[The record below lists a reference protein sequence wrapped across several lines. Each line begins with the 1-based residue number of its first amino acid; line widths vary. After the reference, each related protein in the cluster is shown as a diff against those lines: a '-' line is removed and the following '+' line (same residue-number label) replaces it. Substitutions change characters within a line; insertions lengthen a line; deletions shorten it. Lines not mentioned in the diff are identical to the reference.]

1 MQHDNNYIQVSD
13 DGFIN
18 INDMRLIL
26 VLLPI
31 VKQIEL
37 AGNIIERL
45 SDSELRTVINE
56 YRANYLSVKKII
68 K

>member
-13 DGFIN
+13 DGFISVN
-18 INDMRLIL
+18 NMRLIL
-26 VLLPI
+26 ASLPI

-45 SDSELRTVINE
+45 SDSELRIVINE
-56 YRANYLSVKKII
+56 YRANYSSVKKII

>member
-13 DGFIN
+13 DGFISVN
-18 INDMRLIL
+18 NMRLIL
-26 VLLPI
+26 ASLPI

-45 SDSELRTVINE
+45 SDSELRIIINE
-56 YRANYLSVKKII
+56 YRANYSSVKKII